1 VEFKEMK
8 ATVSLTNPLPIPL
21 RKGVFNVEGPGI
33 AKTLKL
39 KLSEYVFVFEFL
51 CFLISCFFSDLASQ
65 ATGTCSFSFTP
76 HFAGKKTLSAKFT
89 SEELDDVD
97 GFLEFMVKEANPA
110 TNGTS
115 APLATTESH
124 NLI

>member
-1 VEFKEMK
+1 MICYIFLFVHL
-8 ATVSLTNPLPIPL
+8 AI
-21 RKGVFNVEGPGI
+21 I
-33 AKTLKL
+33 C
-39 KLSEYVFVFEFL
+39 YVD
-51 CFLISCFFSDLASQ
+51 SDLASK

-115 APLATTESH
+115 APLAATES
-124 NLI
+124 